1 MPLKK
6 ILDKLVDTKPLVKKL
21 SGMFAEAPPSA
32 NALVPIE
39 QASPLN
45 DLASPSRRQLFT
57 NLFSEAPPSANAL
70 VPIPPSA
77 NALVP
82 VEQTSPLNDLLQ
94 DQLSKL
100 AAPSR
105 RGFLQQLGS
114 QLATKVTGIDPIG
127 ALTRIALEP
136 ELVTP
141 IENTAAKLMAP
152 LKLTHTDR
160 AMKDGILWTIFEGG
174 NKEILKFWKNI
185 APKLKDHLTPEEFTE
200 LSSLPKKGFEFEEA
214 LDSSIK
220 KTDKIFPEELMDAMD
235 GVWEGSSG
243 LQSDVD
249 FFRNVI
255 DEYGVD
261 YNKASNPAQM
271 KSTFKRMFGEDLPD
285 KPKRGKRN
293 PNQNAID
300 DAAMRAEILQ
310 KITKSLGK
318 KWVANRLGESFLSS
332 TPKQQAAQLKLRS
345 KLDAIKYRDTGEPA
359 FFDEAIALMSDKED
373 QVALAKAKRKWTPE
387 FAAQYEASADKEEFL
402 ERAFDEAQ
410 DLLAKSKIAK
420 SKSKK

>member
-21 SGMFAEAPPSA
+21 SGMFSEAPPSA

-105 RGFLQQLGS
+105 RGFLQQLGA
-114 QLATKVTGIDPIG
+114 QLATKVAGIDPVG
-127 ALTRIALEP
+127 ALTRLALEP

-141 IENTAAKLMAP
+141 IENTAAKLMTP
-152 LKLTHTDR
+152 LKLTNTDR
-160 AMKDGILWTIFEGG
+160 AMTDGILWTIFEGG
-174 NKEILKFWKNI
+174 KKDVRAFWKNI
-185 APKLKDHLTPEEFTE
+185 APKLKELLTPEEFAE
-200 LSSLPKKGFEFEEA
+200 LSSLKGFDFEDA
-214 LDSSIK
+214 LKESIT
-220 KTDKIFPEELMDAMD
+220 KTEKIFPEELMAAMD
-235 GVWEGSSG
+235 GVWDGSSG
-243 LQSDVD
+243 LQGDVD
-249 FFRNVI
+249 FFRGVI
-255 DEYGVD
+255 DEYGID

-300 DAAMRAEILQ
+300 DAAMQAELLQ

-345 KLDAIKYRDTGEPA
+345 KLDAIKFRNTGEPD
-359 FFDEAIALMSDKED
+359 FFDEAIAQMVDKED
-373 QVALAKAKRKWTPE
+373 AAALAKAKRKWTPE

-420 SKSKK
+420 SKSKR

>member
-21 SGMFAEAPPSA
+21 SGMFGGTPPSA

-57 NLFSEAPPSANAL
+57 NLFREAPPSADAL

-77 NALVP
+77 DALVPIPPSATASAP

-105 RGFLQQLGS
+105 RGFLQQLGA
-114 QLATKVTGIDPIG
+114 QLATKVTGIDPVG
-127 ALTRIALEP
+127 ALTRLALEP

-160 AMKDGILWTIFEGG
+160 AMKDGILWTIFEGDG
-174 NKEILKFWKNI
+174 KEIRKFWKNI
-185 APKLKDHLTPEEFTE
+185 APKLKDLLTPEEFTE
-200 LSSLPKKGFEFEEA
+200 LSSLPKKGFDFEEA
-214 LDSSIK
+214 LESSIK
-220 KTDKIFPEELMDAMD
+220 KTDKIFPEELMDAMA
-235 GVWEGSSG
+235 GVWKGPWG
-243 LQSDVD
+243 PQDNAD
-249 FFRNVI
+249 FFRGVI

-271 KSTFKRMFGEDLPD
+271 NSTFKRMFGEDLPD
-285 KPKRGKRN
+285 KPKRVKRN

-300 DAAMRAEILQ
+300 DAAMEAEILQ
-310 KITKSLGK
+310 GITKDLGK
-318 KWVANRLGESFLSS
+318 KWVANRLGESFLAS
-332 TPKQQAAQLKLRS
+332 TPKQQAAQLKLKSNR
-345 KLDAIKYRDTGEPA
+345 G
-359 FFDEAIALMSDKED
+359 FFDEAIALMSDKKKE
-373 QVALAKAKRKWTPE
+373 VALAKAKRKWTPE

-410 DLLAKSKIAK
+410 DLLTKSKR
-420 SKSKK
+420 KK